1 MKMSQKI
8 NIALFSS
15 FVVAAVSEAFIWGS
29 DFLSNQSVP
38 WHMQSGIDEN
48 SLSTYGVNE
57 YRLLDRR
64 PVIAQ
69 INKSPQKQVLILV
82 DSWGVSHDKSVL
94 EKEFSIFN
102 DVTHDFA
109 IHHRMTNRTKHAE
122 RVEFRMD
129 SPDALSLFGGD
140 SLEFGRSE
148 YMKEK
153 GFSKLLFCQK
163 CSDSIMLTKLDSV
176 INEGVF
182 YNIAWTTQDSR
193 YGSEDSLMATLKG
206 VHGLAKGHPDIQ
218 FVIQGTHRPILGAPE
233 KRREY
238 YAHWVPVVIIKANS
252 KLAEFVKPD

>member
-15 FVVAAVSEAFIWGS
+15 FVVTAVSGAFIWGS

-38 WHMQSGIDEN
+38 WHMQSGIDED

-69 INKSPQKQVLILV
+69 INKSPKKQVLILV

-102 DVTHDFA
+102 DIPHDFA
-109 IHHRMTNRTKHAE
+109 IHHRMANRTKHAE
-122 RVEFRMD
+122 RVEYRRD
-129 SPDALSLFGGD
+129 SSDALFLFGGD

-148 YMKEK
+148 YMQEK

-176 INEGVF
+176 ISDDIF
-182 YNIAWTTQDSR
+182 YSIAWTTQDSR

-206 VHGLAKGHPDIQ
+206 ISNLAKEHPDIR
-218 FVIQGTHRPILGAPE
+218 FVVQGAHRPILCTPE
-233 KRREY
+233 IKRTFYE
-238 YAHWVPVVIIKANS
+238 HWVPVVIGNI
-252 KLAEFVKPD
+252 